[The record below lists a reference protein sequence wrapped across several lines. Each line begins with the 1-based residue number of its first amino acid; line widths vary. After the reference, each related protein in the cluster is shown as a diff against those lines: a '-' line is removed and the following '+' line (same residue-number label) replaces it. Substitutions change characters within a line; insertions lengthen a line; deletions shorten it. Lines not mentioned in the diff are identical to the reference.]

1 MSIKMHISPL
11 FSQYTR
17 NQHTAEVDGDTV
29 GQCLNHLIRQFP
41 DMKKALFND
50 NELLPYIEIYINGE
64 SAYPE
69 ELVRPVKPGDELY
82 LLFTIDGG

>member
-1 MSIKMHISPL
+1 MSIKMQISPL
-11 FSQYTR
+11 FSQYIG
-17 NQHTAEVDGDTV
+17 NQHTAEVDGDTI
-29 GQCLNHLIRQFP
+29 GQCLNHLVKQFP
-41 DMKKALFND
+41 DMKKALFNE

-69 ELVRPVKPGDELY
+69 ELKKPVKPGDELY